1 MMRKTVIA
9 LFAVFLAAAA
19 YYFLV
24 MQKPSATVDKSP
36 PFLPERSGTVQPEER
51 DTSAMPV
58 PLETTVDE
66 GLVIEPEAVIEVEPL
81 PALAESDPT
90 VLETLGAIAGQDAVM
105 RYLVPD
111 NLISRLVAT
120 IDALNGRQVSLNLM
134 PINPLDSPFEAIPDP
149 YPADILTNPEG
160 DELKQ
165 YEEDPANYARYTPY
179 VELIESMD
187 MNQLAEGYRRY
198 EPLFQEAYVQQGFP
212 KGNFT
217 ARLIEIIDLVLAAPA
232 PPEPLRLVKPE
243 AYYKYVDPEIE
254 ALPAGQKI
262 LVRMGNSN
270 ADRVKV
276 KLREFRGALVE

>member
-1 MMRKTVIA
+1 MRKTVIA
-9 LFAVFLAAAA
+9 LFVLFLAAAA

-24 MQKPSATVDKSP
+24 MQKPAPVVDTSP
-36 PFLPERSGTVQPEER
+36 PFLPERPETTQPEER
-51 DTSAMPV
+51 DTSAMPL
-58 PLETTVDE
+58 PPESTGDE
-66 GLVIEPEAVIEVEPL
+66 LTGMEPEAEPL
-81 PALAESDPT
+81 PALAESDPAI
-90 VLETLGAIAGQDAVM
+90 LETIGAIVGQDAVV

-120 IDALNGRQVSLNLM
+120 IDALSGRQVSLNLM

-165 YEEDPANYARYTPY
+165 YEVDPANYARYTPY
-179 VELIESMD
+179 VELFESMD
-187 MNQLAEGYRRY
+187 MNQLAEAYRRH

-212 KGNFT
+212 NGNFT
-217 ARLIEIIDLVLAAPA
+217 VRLIEIIDLVLAAPA
-232 PPEPLRLVKPE
+232 PAEPQRLIKPE

-262 LVRMGNSN
+262 LVRMGNGN

-276 KLREFRGALVE
+276 KLREFRAALEE